1 MNKNLSKYSNALFK
15 ISKSNNELSKINNEL
30 KSIIHM
36 YKKIASFRFLICTK
50 TLTSKDKSTILKNTL
65 LDFDPLVVEFIVL
78 VIQDGYSKQLIN
90 IIKHYNK
97 LSNSSLNTNNID
109 LIIADDLDEQFI
121 EKISNSLLDIVANP
135 KINIVKKPEI
145 IGGIKLKIG
154 NKVFDNSIS
163 TQLTKL
169 KKTLFNT

>member
-15 ISKSNNELSKINNEL
+15 ISKSNSDLSEINNEL
-30 KSIIHM
+30 KSILLM
-36 YKKIASFRFLICTK
+36 YKKIASFRFVLCTK
-50 TLTSKDKSTILKNTL
+50 TLTSKDKSVILKNTL
-65 LDFDPLVVEFIVL
+65 LDFNPLVVEFISL

-90 IIKHYNK
+90 IIKHFNK

-121 EKISNSLLDIVANP
+121 KKLSNTLSNIVTNP
-135 KINIVKKPEI
+135 KINIIKKPEI